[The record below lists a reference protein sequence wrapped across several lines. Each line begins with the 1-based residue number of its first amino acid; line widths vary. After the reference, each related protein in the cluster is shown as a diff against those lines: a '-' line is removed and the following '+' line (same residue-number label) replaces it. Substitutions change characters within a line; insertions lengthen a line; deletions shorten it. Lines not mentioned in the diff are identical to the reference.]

1 MKNVFKLSFA
11 AVFLVLCSI
20 NLWSQTNAKKNL
32 SVYFVYSNNA
42 TVTSSQAAVKIL
54 VNDFLNHPQ
63 IKKFAVLPKS
73 DAKLSKNLK
82 SSLKLDG
89 VLVNEGKG
97 IFKGVVLK
105 SPQDVLVFGA
115 GDTLLQQY
123 SNFSQINELLFVSGQ
138 TQELENHKL
147 SPKIFGD
154 CLVAFPVDDEK
165 RGSINLILPEE
176 GKMICLRNKP
186 KKITEVELP
195 SYYDSFYF
203 FGNTI
208 QNKLFRDEPFK
219 SGAKVTKKF
228 YETFDSH
235 LAAIKSLTT
244 GFGDT
249 TGLYITSKFARIRM
263 DSAVMIFREIDQDK
277 LSRMLKKD
285 FYFSQNI
292 GLRATAR
299 LNDSL
304 MAAMMVKTPGNTNH
318 LALVDMTNNS
328 LRIVKELDPVMNS
341 DSLVYARFSGD
352 KNNKMYLFNMKS
364 NELKVINF
372 KIKDKPIVKT
382 YSNFVQNNLAAKV
395 LDIYTSDKLIYVL
408 YFNPK
413 NQNSLY
419 LEEFKIEDF
428 SFIRSY
434 SLEIN
439 PDEIDTVN
447 IAGIVDKLIW
457 FFYKDTQNQWVL
469 KSYRVL

>member
-1 MKNVFKLSFA
+1 MRNIFKLSFA
-11 AVFLVLCSI
+11 AIFIALFTT
-20 NLWSQTNAKKNL
+20 NLWSQTDAKKNL

-42 TVTSSQAAVKIL
+42 TVASSQAAVKIL
-54 VNDFLNHPQ
+54 VNDFLNYPE
-63 IKKFAVLPKS
+63 IKTFAVLPKS

-97 IFKGVVLK
+97 IFKGVALK

-123 SNFSQINELLFVSGQ
+123 SNFSQINELLFVSGKVQ
-138 TQELENHKL
+138 DLENHKL

-154 CLVAFPVDDEK
+154 CSIVFPVDDEK
-165 RGSINLILPEE
+165 RGSINLILPED

-186 KKITEVELP
+186 KKITEIELP
-195 SYYDSFYF
+195 SYFDSFYF

-208 QNKLFRDEPFK
+208 QSKIFRDEPFK
-219 SGAKVTKKF
+219 NGAKVTKKF
-228 YETFDSH
+228 YETFDFH
-235 LAAIKSLTT
+235 LTSIKSLTT

-249 TGLYITSKFARIRM
+249 TGLYITSKNARIKM

-292 GLRATAR
+292 GLRVTAR

-304 MAAMMVKTPGNTNH
+304 MAAMMIKTPGNTNH
-318 LALVDMTNNS
+318 LALIDMTDNS
-328 LRIVKELDPVMNS
+328 LHIVKELDPVVNS

-372 KIKDKPIVKT
+372 KTPDKPFVKT
-382 YSNFVQNNLAAKV
+382 YSNFIQNNLAAKV
-395 LDIYTSDKLIYVL
+395 LDIYTIDKVIYIL
-408 YFNPK
+408 YLNPTNDK
-413 NQNSLY
+413 SLY
-419 LEEFKIEDF
+419 VEEYKTEDF
-428 SFIRSY
+428 SFIRGC
-434 SLEIN
+434 SLDIN
-439 PDEIDTVN
+439 PNDIEIIN
-447 IAGIVDKLIW
+447 IAGIVDKLLC
-457 FFYKDTQNQWVL
+457 FLYRSPQNEWIM